1 MERSQEQLQQQK
13 GLAIIFCL
21 FLLYLWKETVY
32 DQYFEPQ
39 QARPAV
45 VQTAPVAPKSDA
57 ESFEEPAAEAV
68 VEPAPVAT
76 ADSAKPVGSVVSK
89 PGSYP
94 TDKQLESAGLLQ
106 LNTETF
112 AAKLS
117 LLGGRLTELRL
128 TEYKAEA
135 TKDSPQL
142 NMVGH
147 VEQAPLPLGVYSGT
161 VNDSLV
167 NYRLVNA
174 DGGGESLPSAP
185 FTLLGQD
192 KRVFALKGELPDG
205 RAITKT
211 ITFFGR
217 GYFIDAAVRLDAA
230 PADGARVAIEWTQ
243 LITKDSPSL
252 LDPYSIS
259 GFVWWDEQKAHRE
272 SFAKLSADVIDIP
285 AAHWLAVSDK
295 YFMAALVIPEG
306 GVPAKTLKTGQLYR
320 ARITGS
326 DTEASTRLFVG
337 PKSYRLLRDVGF
349 DLHRVID
356 FGMTGVIAAPLLSML
371 HWLFD
376 IFGNYGLAIIM
387 LTIIVKSLLYPLN
400 ASAFKQMK
408 AMQDLAPELKRMKE
422 SITDKQQQQVEMMA
436 LYKKKGVNPLGGCLP
451 ILLQMPIFIG
461 LYSAL
466 QIAIELRHAPF
477 ALWIHDLSSTERL
490 MIGGIGIPVMV
501 ILFVASMLI
510 QQMTT
515 PSNMEPAQKR
525 VMYIMPLVFGFMF
538 ASMPAGLT
546 LYWLTNN
553 VISIGQQM
561 AMRRESGKK
570 ALAITGGVSLAVFV
584 IGYLLTRLG

>member
-21 FLLYLWKETVY
+21 FLLYMWKESVY

-39 QARPAV
+39 PAARPA
-45 VQTAPVAPKSDA
+45 QTAPAAPTSDTQ
-57 ESFEEPAAEAV
+57 SFEEPAV
-68 VEPAPVAT
+68 APDAPS
-76 ADSAKPVGSVVSK
+76 ADSTAAVIAK

-94 TDKQLESAGLLQ
+94 SDKQLEEAGVLPLT
-106 LNTETF
+106 TEAFT
-112 AAKLS
+112 AKIS
-117 LLGGRLTELRL
+117 LLGGRLLELRL
-128 TEYKAEA
+128 NDFKAEVS
-135 TKDSPQL
+135 KDSPQL
-142 NMVGH
+142 SMVQH
-147 VEQAPLPLGVYSGT
+147 LEHAPLPLGVYNGA

-167 NYRLVNA
+167 QYSVAGASA
-174 DGGGESLPSAP
+174 DPIA
-185 FTLLGQD
+185 LLGQD
-192 KRVFALKGELPDG
+192 KRDIVLTGSLPDG
-205 RAITKT
+205 RTITKQL
-211 ITFFGR
+211 TFYGK
-217 GYFIDAAVRLDAA
+217 GYFIDSNVKVSA
-230 PADGARVAIEWTQ
+230 PSPDRAPVLVEWTE
-243 LITKDSPSL
+243 LLAKDSPSI
-252 LDPYSIS
+252 LDPYHIA
-259 GFVWWDEQKAHRE
+259 GFVWWDAQKAHRE
-272 SFAKLSADVIDIP
+272 AFNKLSQDTIEIP
-285 AAHWLAVSDK
+285 VAHWVALSDK
-295 YFMAALVIPEG
+295 YFMAALLAPEG
-306 GVPAKTLKTGQLYR
+306 GAPAQTLKTGQLFR
-320 ARITGS
+320 ARVAGNE
-326 DTEASTRLFVG
+326 TEAETRLFVG
-337 PKSYRLLRDVGF
+337 PKSYRLLKDSGF
-349 DLHRVID
+349 ELHRVID
-356 FGMTGVIAAPLLSML
+356 FGMTGIIAAPLLSML
-371 HWLFD
+371 HALYD

-422 SITDKQQQQVEMMA
+422 TITDKQQQQLEMMA

-451 ILLQMPIFIG
+451 IFLQMPIFIG

-466 QIAIELRHAPF
+466 SLAIELRHAPF

-490 MIGGIGIPVMV
+490 MLGGVGIPVMV

-561 AMRRESGKK
+561 AMRRDNGRK
-570 ALAITGGVSLAVFV
+570 ALAITGGVSAAVFI
-584 IGYLLTRLG
+584 IGFLLTKIG